1 MKNLSDIVVLF
12 VDDEADIL
20 SSLNRFLRKEP
31 YQKLFAETTV
41 KALELLECHDVAI
54 VISDF
59 NMPDMNGLELIN
71 MVKQR
76 HPEIVPLIISGHE
89 SVGKIIESSHPRT
102 IFRFITKPVEPITL
116 RKVINDAIHF
126 YRHEAGENR
135 ESLLT
140 KTV

>member
-31 YQKLFAETTV
+31 YQKLFAETST
-41 KALELLECHDVAI
+41 KALELLEGHDVAI

-71 MVKQR
+71 LVKQR

-89 SVGKIIESSHPRT
+89 SVGKIIESTNLRT
-102 IFRFITKPVEPITL
+102 VFRFITKPVEPITL

-126 YRHEAGENR
+126 YCHEAGENR

-140 KTV
+140 ETV